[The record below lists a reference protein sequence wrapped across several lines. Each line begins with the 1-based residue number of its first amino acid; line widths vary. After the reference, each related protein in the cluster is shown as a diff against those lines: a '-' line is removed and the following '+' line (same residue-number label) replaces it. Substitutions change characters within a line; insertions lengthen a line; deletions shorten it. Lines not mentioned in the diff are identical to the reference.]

1 MLPTGL
7 IGVNYMAGFN
17 LKNLITSLDKMEKD
31 YTNDQFSQYPRQ
43 KSYIVESDWEVN
55 T

>member
-17 LKNLITSLDKMEKD
+17 LKNLITSLDKMEKIIQMMNSVKCK
-31 YTNDQFSQYPRQ
+31 T
-43 KSYIVESDWEVN
+43 KIVYC
-55 T
+55 